1 MRVSWRVNYIVIVEI
16 FDIREKRMMKQTLR
30 LVMYTYRK
38 IRNAL
43 IITQHIAPSPP
54 SAH

>member
-1 MRVSWRVNYIVIVEI
+1 
-16 FDIREKRMMKQTLR
+16 MMKQTLR

-43 IITQHIAPSPP
+43 IITQQIASSPP
-54 SAH
+54 STQMSMLAMVCVVIGT